1 MRSRA
6 ASSCRLY
13 SAPEWCV
20 LTTGHIVAFHACP
33 ASIRSGVVSGEPIVE
48 APARDLAALAT
59 IALLFAAVVQ
69 TMLLARHRRQIEAR
83 LEQTRA
89 EMDSL
94 RERLD
99 EATRPPAQF
108 ARMRLRE
115 SAAYRFARLRRA
127 VPRRSRGMQLT
138 DSGIIQQD

>member
-1 MRSRA
+1 V
-6 ASSCRLY
+6 
-13 SAPEWCV
+13 P
-20 LTTGHIVAFHACP
+20 
-33 ASIRSGVVSGEPIVE
+33 GEPIVE

-59 IALLFAAVVQ
+59 IALLCAAVVQ
-69 TMLLARHRRQIEAR
+69 TMLLARYRREIEER
-83 LEQTRA
+83 LDQAHT
-89 EMDSL
+89 EMHAL

-127 VPRRSRGMQLT
+127 APRRSRLT
-138 DSGIIQQD
+138 EVTEGTRDLVH